1 MTLSSEK
8 FQNLTPLLPANYT
21 NVKQKFL
28 DTVVPQNL
36 KIRDA
41 TERYEKLGNGL
52 NQTPLIN
59 VTDIISN
66 RHPISVETS
75 TNWYSTQPIPGSVGT
90 NMGK

>member
-8 FQNLTPLLPANYT
+8 FQNLQPILPANYMK
-21 NVKQKFL
+21 VKNKFL

-41 TERYEKLGNGL
+41 TDRYNKLGNGL
-52 NQTPLIN
+52 NQTPLVN

-66 RHPISVETS
+66 RHPISIETS
-75 TNWYSTQPIPGSVGT
+75 TNWYSTQPIPATVGT
-90 NMGK
+90 DMGK